1 MLCSH
6 YGVTILAK
14 GVLSRNRKA
23 LPVIQYLQSLCRL
36 SFELLQGTEALG
48 ENQDRGEA
56 LTSLG
61 VLC

>member
-1 MLCSH
+1 M
-6 YGVTILAK
+6 
-14 GVLSRNRKA
+14 VLLYLPKAFFPGTEA